1 MTNTPGSDLK
11 ALTTKCEISAVHIL
25 YGLGKRKGASTDNH
39 SHQSNILTL
48 PDPKDAVSVSLL
60 QNKHLYEEQQDTE
73 RGFSWR
79 PKQTL
84 PSSILTAL
92 LKLPFSI
99 L

>member
-1 MTNTPGSDLK
+1 M
-11 ALTTKCEISAVHIL
+11 
-25 YGLGKRKGASTDNH
+25 
-39 SHQSNILTL
+39 L